1 MNDLGETL
9 KDARIK
15 KGYDIEDV
23 HRITKIQKRYL
34 EAIEAGNLDA
44 LPGHF
49 YARAFVKSYAEAV
62 GLDPGIVLEQIN
74 STDLP
79 QAPIEELNVPL
90 RRTKQERS
98 PIQSGRRLSRVLLYS
113 FAVLILFVIYF
124 AAMELKQSSPQE
136 EALPPNTQSPAPNQ
150 AATPPGLTE
159 QPAQPPPATEQPPAP
174 QDSTPKPTLTYLAR
188 EGNTYRYE
196 LTGAQTFDI
205 SITAKGNCWMR
216 LQKDGINGPKVE
228 EITLNAGSTK
238 QWTVSDTS
246 VALLRLG
253 AAPDVTIQVN
263 GQGLD
268 TSMMTRSSQM
278 ISITLKP

>member
-1 MNDLGETL
+1 MLS
-9 KDARIK
+9 
-15 KGYDIEDV
+15 
-23 HRITKIQKRYL
+23 
-34 EAIEAGNLDA
+34 
-44 LPGHF
+44 PGHF

-124 AAMELKQSSPQE
+124 AAMELKQPSSQE
-136 EALPPNTQSPAPNQ
+136 EASPPNTQSPAPNE
-150 AATPPGLTE
+150 AATPPGLTNE
-159 QPAQPPPATEQPPAP
+159 PAQPTPEPEQPTVP

-196 LTGAQTFDI
+196 LAGAQAFDI
-205 SITAKGNCWMR
+205 SITAKGSLDETAKGWNKRTESGGNHLERGKYKAM
-216 LQKDGINGPKVE
+216 D
-228 EITLNAGSTK
+228 
-238 QWTVSDTS
+238 S
-246 VALLRLG
+246 V
-253 AAPDVTIQVN
+253 
-263 GQGLD
+263 
-268 TSMMTRSSQM
+268 
-278 ISITLKP
+278 

>member
-98 PIQSGRRLSRVLLYS
+98 PIQSGRRLSRVLFIHL
-113 FAVLILFVIYF
+113 LFLFY
-124 AAMELKQSSPQE
+124 LSS
-136 EALPPNTQSPAPNQ
+136 
-150 AATPPGLTE
+150 
-159 QPAQPPPATEQPPAP
+159 
-174 QDSTPKPTLTYLAR
+174 
-188 EGNTYRYE
+188 
-196 LTGAQTFDI
+196 I
-205 SITAKGNCWMR
+205 
-216 LQKDGINGPKVE
+216 
-228 EITLNAGSTK
+228 
-238 QWTVSDTS
+238 
-246 VALLRLG
+246 LLRW
-253 AAPDVTIQVN
+253 N
-263 GQGLD
+263 
-268 TSMMTRSSQM
+268 
-278 ISITLKP
+278 